1 MGGGLS
7 LTSPDMA
14 RIGYLLLRGGRWNG
28 TAIIPESWVSS
39 MRERHTMQVGAWLGK
54 YSLDY
59 GRMLWLLP
67 SVGGS
72 GVTPETDVITASGS
86 GGQWIFVVPSK
97 ALVVV
102 ATGAAST
109 FEEFAQP
116 IRLLYD
122 VIVPAT
128 P

>member
-1 MGGGLS
+1 
-7 LTSPDMA
+7 
-14 RIGYLLLRGGRWNG
+14 
-28 TAIIPESWVSS
+28 
-39 MRERHTMQVGAWLGK
+39 
-54 YSLDY
+54 
-59 GRMLWLLP
+59 MLWLLP
-67 SVGGS
+67 PVGGL
-72 GVTPETDVITASGS
+72 GAPPEADLITASGS

-97 ALVVV
+97 DLVVV
-102 ATGAAST
+102 ATGAANT